1 MVTGIG
7 SVPFTEV
14 DRAIGQVFAACR
26 QAPFW
31 PQLAR
36 RSFLENMYVQFL
48 EGVPS
53 VVIDEQ
59 NEKVY
64 VDTGSTDGIERFYED
79 VASRNLEAFAISEAA
94 APGLYRLLERLPE
107 IRDEVKIIKGQ
118 LTGPFTLGLGLKDE
132 KGQPIIYNS
141 AYFDIIKK
149 ALHMKAR
156 WMISLIKERFPGKE
170 VMIFFDEPFMVS
182 FGSAFVSISKAD
194 VVSLMNEVL
203 TGLDATRGVHCCGN
217 TDWSVLFSVDTDIVN
232 YDAFNFLDTIFYFKD
247 ELAEFLRAGGIISP
261 GIVPSSEAV
270 LSCSLGDLT
279 RLWHRFGSQI
289 AAMDTHAAWRDWPV
303 TPSCGLGSLTEQE
316 AARALEL
323 LAALDGAI
331 RCK

>member
-7 SVPFTEV
+7 SVPFTEA
-14 DRAIGQVFAACR
+14 DRAIDQVFAACR

-59 NEKVY
+59 NERVY

-107 IRDEVKIIKGQ
+107 IRDEVRIIKGQ

-141 AYFDIIKK
+141 AYFDIIKN

-156 WMISLIKERFPGKE
+156 WMISLMKERFPGKE

-270 LSCSLGDLT
+270 FSCSLADLT
-279 RLWHRFGSQI
+279 
-289 AAMDTHAAWRDWPV
+289 APMDTRAAWRDWPV

-323 LAALDGAI
+323 LAAFDAGS
-331 RCK
+331 K

>member
-14 DRAIGQVFAACR
+14 DRAIDHVFTACR

-36 RSFLENMYVQFL
+36 RSFLEDMYVQFL

-59 NEKVY
+59 NERVY

-107 IRDEVKIIKGQ
+107 IRDEVRIIKGH

-149 ALHMKAR
+149 ALHMKA
-156 WMISLIKERFPGKE
+156 
-170 VMIFFDEPFMVS
+170 
-182 FGSAFVSISKAD
+182 
-194 VVSLMNEVL
+194 
-203 TGLDATRGVHCCGN
+203 
-217 TDWSVLFSVDTDIVN
+217 
-232 YDAFNFLDTIFYFKD
+232 
-247 ELAEFLRAGGIISP
+247 
-261 GIVPSSEAV
+261 
-270 LSCSLGDLT
+270 
-279 RLWHRFGSQI
+279 
-289 AAMDTHAAWRDWPV
+289 AMDDLPH
-303 TPSCGLGSLTEQE
+303 Q
-316 AARALEL
+316 
-323 LAALDGAI
+323 GAFP
-331 RCK
+331 RKGGHDLF